1 MNESYELTREVDA
14 HFEDFLIEFDK
25 KYDDEEKERRKVNY
39 IRNYVLTKHQSGSS
53 LMKLNHLAD
62 WFDEEYDSILG
73 LEHLYSSTVE
83 DLPDF
88 PKNDTTLQPVNWREK
103 QRVTAVRDNSKW
115 INPTTGTR
123 MKDCASSYAVATVE
137 LLEAHYA
144 EKSG

>member
-1 MNESYELTREVDA
+1 MNETYELTRDVDA

-25 KYDDEEKERRKVNY
+25 RYDDEEKERRKVHY

-62 WFDEEYDSILG
+62 WSDEEYDSILG

-83 DLPDF
+83 DLPDQ
-88 PKNDTTLQPVNWREK
+88 PINDGLQPVNWNDR
-103 QRVTAVRDNSKW
+103 QLVTAVRDTSKT
-115 INPTTGTR
+115 INPITGTR
-123 MKDCASSYAVATVE
+123 MKDCASTYAVATAE

-144 EKSG
+144 Q